1 MHLYSE
7 RKIRMK
13 IAIGSDHGGLD
24 LKEAIKPFLIEEGHQ
39 VVDYGTHTKDSC
51 DYPVYGEHVAEA
63 VSSGECDRGIAICG
77 TGLGI
82 SMAVN
87 KVPGIRGALCTNE
100 FMAEMSRAHNDANIL
115 VLGAR
120 VLGEGLAM
128 RIVKTWLETE
138 FEGGR
143 HQRRLDEIQTIE
155 KKYSK

>member
-1 MHLYSE
+1 
-7 RKIRMK
+7 MK
-13 IAIGSDHGGLD
+13 IAIGSDHGGLA
-24 LKEAIKPFLIEEGHQ
+24 LKEAIKPFLIEQGHE
-39 VVDYGTHTKDSC
+39 VVDFGTGTTDSC
-51 DYPVYGEHVAEA
+51 DYPIYGQRVGEA
-63 VSSGECDRGIAICG
+63 VSFGDCDRGIAICG

-100 FMAEMSRAHNDANIL
+100 FMAEMSREHNDANVL

-128 RIVKTWLETE
+128 RIVKIWLETE
-138 FEGGR
+138 FGGDR
-143 HQRRLDEIQTIE
+143 HQRRIDGITAIE